1 MLRKLLGSDPVTSA
15 AGLVSIIFVS
25 LYLLKGGCS
34 LNDYLLAL
42 ASIATAF
49 GLFRAKDS
57 DGGVSN
63 DKETKEDE
71 K

>member
-1 MLRKLLGSDPVTSA
+1 MLRKLLGPDPVTSA

-57 DGGVSN
+57 SGSTTN
-63 DKETKEDE
+63 DDNKENEG
-71 K
+71 